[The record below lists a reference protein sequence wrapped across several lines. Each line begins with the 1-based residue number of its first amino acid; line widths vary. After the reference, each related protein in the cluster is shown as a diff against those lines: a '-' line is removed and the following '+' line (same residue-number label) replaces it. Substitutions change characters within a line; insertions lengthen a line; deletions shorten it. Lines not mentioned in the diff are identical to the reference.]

1 MTWQKWVK
9 ERQGTLH
16 TTLLFFFFLARL
28 KLFQN
33 ESMRELV
40 IALRE
45 SDNSEE
51 YEHIEVLEQFSMSV
65 WIGVHGVRRY
75 LNSTKQ

>member
-1 MTWQKWVK
+1 
-9 ERQGTLH
+9 
-16 TTLLFFFFLARL
+16 
-28 KLFQN
+28 
-33 ESMRELV
+33 MRELV

-75 LNSTKQ
+75 LNSTKQWTLMVYVLCCRYATPEYFLKQSV

>member
-1 MTWQKWVK
+1 LAKVGEGEAGNSSYYFT
-9 ERQGTLH
+9 
-16 TTLLFFFFLARL
+16 FFFFLARL